1 MVRSKLTEQDQQ
13 AIVSQYRTSDVT
25 TGALADS
32 FGVSASTI
40 TRILKD
46 GIPAD
51 DYRELVRSRRGGITR
66 NPASSEQPEVSSHPV
81 DPAATSRAESA
92 AAQLSL
98 MDPAA
103 EDNRSSAKEEK
114 QTEAEINGSQ
124 FGDPDQDGFED
135 DTDQDDPDEDDDE
148 DFDEEDDDSLEDP
161 DAQELQAEL
170 DDPSESAV
178 PENDDFDPQ
187 SDDSQEEDED
197 LDLDDDDDEDPDEDD
212 FEPDPT
218 PALQVLPLED
228 LDYPPV
234 CFAVIDRHQELTTRP
249 LEDFT
254 ALDISAL
261 SNSEL
266 PEEVLRK
273 AKTLPIFD
281 SHRVAR
287 RFSDMCKRD
296 GNAPHRIIQFQGQ
309 TLVVAST
316 QLKRKGITH
325 LLVDGQI
332 FSI

>member
-1 MVRSKLTEQDQQ
+1 M
-13 AIVSQYRTSDVT
+13 IVSQYRTSDVT

-51 DYRELVRSRRGGITR
+51 DYRELVRSRRGGTTR
-66 NPASSEQPEVSSHPV
+66 STGSSEQPESSSSS
-81 DPAATSRAESA
+81 DTTAAPHRSDSV

-98 MDPAA
+98 MEDRA
-103 EDNRSSAKEEK
+103 EDDSSYPKAGEQSEVERDRS
-114 QTEAEINGSQ
+114 QL
-124 FGDPDQDGFED
+124 GDPDQDGFED
-135 DTDQDDPDEDDDE
+135 DSDEEDE

-161 DAQELQAEL
+161 DEQELQAEL

-187 SDDSQEEDED
+187 GDDSEEDDED
-197 LDLDDDDDEDPDEDD
+197 LDLDDDDDDEDPDEDD

-218 PALQVLPLED
+218 PALQVLSLED

-261 SNSEL
+261 SSSGI

-309 TLVVAST
+309 TLVVASD